1 MGQIVSDV
9 TEVLNYK
16 NAKKEAN
23 SKRKEILQQIA
34 NDEATKANLIK
45 KAVAT
50 QRAKY
55 GAGGMNR
62 ENMTT
67 GAVLKRIRDEAA
79 EPYDDKKRAN
89 LLKLKSVHSEKASKN
104 LLKKLLAHFD
114 ELVG

>member
-9 TEVLNYK
+9 TSVLDYK
-16 NAKKEAN
+16 KSKNQAN
-23 SKRKEILQQIA
+23 NKRQEILQQMA
-34 NDEATKANLIK
+34 NDEAVKTNLVK
-45 KAVAT
+45 KALAT

-55 GAGGMNR
+55 GAGGMAR

-67 GAVLKRIRDEAA
+67 GAVLKRIQDETA
-79 EPYDDKKRAN
+79 EPYNEKQRTN
-89 LLKLKSVHSEKASKN
+89 INKLKAIKTEKPTN

>member
-9 TEVLNYK
+9 TEVLDYK
-16 NAKKEAN
+16 KSKKEAN
-23 SKRKEILQQIA
+23 NKRQEILQEMA
-34 NDEATKANLIK
+34 EDEATKTNLVK
-45 KAVAT
+45 KALAA

-67 GAVLKRIRDEAA
+67 GAVLKRIQDET
-79 EPYDDKKRAN
+79 EKPYDDKRRAN
-89 LLKLKSVHSEKASKN
+89 LTKLAAVKNPKSKN
-104 LLKKLLAHFD
+104 LLKKLLSRFD

>member
-16 NAKKEAN
+16 KSKKEAK
-23 SKRKEILQQIA
+23 SKRQEILQQMA
-34 NDEATKANLIK
+34 DDEATKTNLVK
-45 KAVAT
+45 KALAA

-67 GAVLKRIRDEAA
+67 GAVLKRIQDETVK
-79 EPYDDKKRAN
+79 PYDDKRRAN
-89 LLKLKSVHSEKASKN
+89 LMKLKSVKSEKPTN
-104 LLKKLLAHFD
+104 LLKRLLSHFD

>member
-9 TEVLNYK
+9 TEVLDYK
-16 NAKKEAN
+16 KSKKEAN
-23 SKRKEILQQIA
+23 SKRQEILQQMA
-34 NDEATKANLIK
+34 EDEATKTNLVK
-45 KAVAT
+45 KALAA

-67 GAVLKRIRDEAA
+67 GAVLKRIQDETVK
-79 EPYDDKKRAN
+79 PYDETRRAN
-89 LLKLKSVHSEKASKN
+89 LTKLASVKGGKSTN

-114 ELVG
+114 DLVG

>member
-9 TEVLNYK
+9 TEVLDYK

-23 SKRKEILQQIA
+23 GKRQEILQQMA
-34 NDEATKANLIK
+34 DDEATKTNLVK
-45 KAVAT
+45 KALAT

-67 GAVLKRIRDEAA
+67 GAVLKRIQDETVK
-79 EPYDDKKRAN
+79 PYDDKRRTN
-89 LLKLKSVHSEKASKN
+89 LTKLKAIKNEKPTN
-104 LLKKLLAHFD
+104 LLKKLLSRFD

>member
-9 TEVLNYK
+9 TEILDYK
-16 NAKKEAN
+16 KLKKETKN
-23 SKRKEILQQIA
+23 KRQEILQQMA
-34 NDEATKANLIK
+34 EDEKTKANLVK

-67 GAVLKRIRDEAA
+67 GAVLKRIQDEAT
-79 EPYDDKKRAN
+79 EPYNEKRRAN
-89 LLKLKSVHSEKASKN
+89 LIKLKSVNGAKSPN
-104 LLKKLLAHFD
+104 LLKKLLSYFD
-114 ELVG
+114 DLVG